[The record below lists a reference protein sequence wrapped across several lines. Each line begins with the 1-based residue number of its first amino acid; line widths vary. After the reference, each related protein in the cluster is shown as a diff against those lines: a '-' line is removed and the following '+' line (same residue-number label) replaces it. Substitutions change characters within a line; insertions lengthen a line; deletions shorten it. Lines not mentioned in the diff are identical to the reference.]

1 MGSISACTG
10 RYRTLSR
17 GLHALIGLN
26 VSCRRGMCDE
36 DWAVVFGIAPKV
48 CPRSMWSDGVRD
60 IQAIE
65 RIADIISL
73 TRESLSQ

>member
-1 MGSISACTG
+1 
-10 RYRTLSR
+10 
-17 GLHALIGLN
+17 
-26 VSCRRGMCDE
+26 MCDE